1 MFVNGGSQQDQL
13 MKEKLKSKE
22 DRVDKACAFE
32 PLVINDE
39 IMGLVPNSMDV
50 PHQDWKRYRIK
61 FQRNMGS
68 KKFNL
73 MVYKYMRGGSKPIH
87 VVVFKVPHGVPAN
100 DARVLSAL
108 DVC

>member
-1 MFVNGGSQQDQL
+1 
-13 MKEKLKSKE
+13 
-22 DRVDKACAFE
+22 
-32 PLVINDE
+32 
-39 IMGLVPNSMDV
+39 VPNSMDV
-50 PHQDWKRYRIK
+50 PHQDWKSYRIK
-61 FQRNMGS
+61 FRRNMGS

-108 DVC
+108 DVCREDAPTHANRAETILFVRHIQRATLTKTRKAKAVVHA